1 MEAAA
6 VLFSGGGPPFH
17 HPPAP
22 LPQPG
27 LSQLSRRGGDGL
39 LVSHDDDCVRHG
51 TAMASSKLELDEKPP
66 CVKSKV

>member
-1 MEAAA
+1 MGAAT
-6 VLFSGGGPPFH
+6 VLFSDGGAPFN

-27 LSQLSRRGGDGL
+27 LSQLSRPGGDGL

-51 TAMASSKLELDEKPP
+51 TAMASSKLELDKKSP
-66 CVKSKV
+66 CVKAKV